1 MYIVE
6 LSYLVYH
13 DTVCII
19 QNYIKHM
26 TIEQE

>member
-13 DTVCII
+13 DTVLYNT
-19 QNYIKHM
+19 NYIKHM